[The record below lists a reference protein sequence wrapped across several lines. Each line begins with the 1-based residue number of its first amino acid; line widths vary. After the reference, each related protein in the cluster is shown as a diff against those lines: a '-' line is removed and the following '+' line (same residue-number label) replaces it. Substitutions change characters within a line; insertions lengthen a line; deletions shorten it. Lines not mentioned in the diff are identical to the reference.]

1 MPTLATILAFSPPSQ
16 GGEQNPLGMFIPLG
30 LMVLIFW
37 FLILRPQQK
46 KQKEHQRML
55 DAVEK
60 GDRILTTGGLYADV
74 LNVKDDR
81 IVATISD
88 GVKVEFS
95 RGSVAARIKTKDDKK

>member
-1 MPTLATILAFSPPSQ
+1 MPTLAAILAFSPPAQ
-16 GGEQNPLGMFIPLG
+16 GGEQNPLGMFIPLA

-46 KQKEHQRML
+46 KQKEHQQML
-55 DAVEK
+55 DAVAK

-74 LNVKDDR
+74 LNVKEDR

-88 GVKVEFS
+88 GVKVELS
-95 RGSVAARIKTKDDKK
+95 RNAVAARVKPKGEKK